1 MDAKN
6 GKPRFWDNLIALKG
20 GLFGDQLAG
29 WTPGRRRLDVAD
41 IVRIVMV
48 RSDAEG
54 VIDNVGG
61 GEITALDPPMDRLRV
76 VAIPR

>member
-1 MDAKN
+1 LREEPDSHEHHLADA
-6 GKPRFWDNLIALKG
+6 
-20 GLFGDQLAG
+20 AG
-29 WTPGRRRLDVAD
+29 RLEQATHIGVEAGRRRRLDVAD